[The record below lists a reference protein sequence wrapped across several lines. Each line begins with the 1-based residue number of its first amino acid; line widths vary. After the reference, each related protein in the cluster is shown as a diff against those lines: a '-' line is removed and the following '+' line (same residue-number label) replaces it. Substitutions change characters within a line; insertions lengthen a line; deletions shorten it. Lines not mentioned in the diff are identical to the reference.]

1 MDYKYI
7 EQLIERYWN
16 CETSTE
22 EEQILRSFFNQK
34 DVPAHLLRYKDL
46 FSFQERE
53 KEIGLGED
61 FDQKLLAEIEK
72 PTVKAHRISLYRR
85 MMPMFKAAA
94 AIAIILCLGKA
105 AQSSF
110 YNNSTPQQPA
120 QSYHETYS
128 DPKQAYEHVSSALK
142 IVSETMNEG
151 EGEASDS
158 DSIAIG
164 SKVNP
169 HVKTTDNN

>member
-16 CETSTE
+16 CETSVE
-22 EEQILRSFFNQK
+22 EEQILRSFFSQK

-46 FSFQERE
+46 FTFENHE
-53 KEIGLGED
+53 NKIGLSED
-61 FDQKLLAEIEK
+61 FDRKLLAEIEK
-72 PTVKAHRISLYRR
+72 PTVKARRISLYRR

-94 AIAIILCLGKA
+94 AIALVVLLGKA
-105 AQSSF
+105 AQNSF
-110 YNNSTPQQPA
+110 DDKDNASTQTA
-120 QSYHETYS
+120 QNYHETYS

-151 EGEASDS
+151 TASDS
-158 DSIAIG
+158 DSVAIRN
-164 SKVNP
+164 KINT

>member
-16 CETSTE
+16 CETSPE
-22 EEQILRSFFNQK
+22 EEQILRSFFSQE

-46 FSFQERE
+46 FSFENKE
-53 KEIGLGED
+53 KEIGLSED
-61 FDQKLLAEIEK
+61 FDRKLLAEIEK
-72 PTVKAHRISLYRR
+72 PTVKARRISLYRR

-94 AIAIILCLGKA
+94 AIAIVVLLGKA
-105 AQSSF
+105 VQSSF
-110 YNNSTPQQPA
+110 NSGDNAGQQMT
-120 QSYHETYS
+120 QSYRETYS

-151 EGEASDS
+151 TPSDS
-158 DSIAIG
+158 DSVAIN

-169 HVKTTDNN
+169 HLKTADNN

>member
-16 CETSTE
+16 CETSQE
-22 EEQILRSFFNQK
+22 EEQILRSFFSQK
-34 DVPAHLLRYKDL
+34 DVPAHLLRYKDF
-46 FSFQERE
+46 FSFENNE
-53 KEIGLGED
+53 KEISLGED
-61 FDQKLLAEIEK
+61 FDRKLLAEIEK
-72 PTVKAHRISLYRR
+72 PTVKAHRISIYRR

-94 AIAIILCLGKA
+94 AIAIVVLLGKA

-110 YNNSTPQQPA
+110 NHSADGSPQTT

-128 DPKQAYEHVSSALK
+128 DPKQAYDHVSSALK
-142 IVSETMNEG
+142 IVSETMNESA
-151 EGEASDS
+151 ASDS
-158 DSIAIG
+158 DSIVIN

-169 HVKTTDNN
+169 HTKTLDNN

>member
-7 EQLIERYWN
+7 EQLIERYWS
-16 CETSTE
+16 CETSPE
-22 EEQILRSFFNQK
+22 EEQILRSFFSQK
-34 DVPAHLLRYKDL
+34 DVPAHLLRYKDF
-46 FSFQERE
+46 FSFENEE
-53 KEIGLGED
+53 KKIGLSED
-61 FDQKLLAEIEK
+61 FDRKLLAEIEK
-72 PTVKAHRISLYRR
+72 PTVKAHRISIYRR

-94 AIAIILCLGKA
+94 AIAVVVLLGKA

-110 YNNSTPQQPA
+110 NNGGTESQNVA

-151 EGEASDS
+151 NLSDS
-158 DSIAIG
+158 DSVVINT
-164 SKVNP
+164 KVNP
-169 HVKTTDNN
+169 HMKTADNN

>member
-16 CETSTE
+16 CETSPQ
-22 EEQILRSFFNQK
+22 EEQILRSFFSQK
-34 DVPAHLLRYKDL
+34 DVPVHLSRYKAL
-46 FSFQERE
+46 FTFENNE
-53 KEIGLGED
+53 KELSLSED
-61 FDQKLLAEIEK
+61 FDRKLLSEIEK

-94 AIAIILCLGKA
+94 AIAIVVLLGKA
-105 AQSSF
+105 AQNSF
-110 YNNSTPQQPA
+110 YNQTDTTKA
-120 QSYHETYS
+120 QATQNYHETYS

-151 EGEASDS
+151 KASDS
-158 DSIAIG
+158 DTIAIG
-164 SKVNP
+164 TKVNP
-169 HVKTTDNN
+169 HIKTTDNN

>member
-16 CETSTE
+16 CETSAE
-22 EEQILRSFFNQK
+22 EEQILRSFFSQK
-34 DVPAHLLRYKDL
+34 DVPVHLLRYKDL
-46 FSFQERE
+46 FTFENQE
-53 KEIGLGED
+53 KEIGLSED
-61 FDQKLLAEIEK
+61 FDRKLLAEIEK
-72 PTVKAHRISLYRR
+72 PTVKARRISLYRR

-94 AIAIILCLGKA
+94 AIAIVVLLGKA

-110 YNNSTPQQPA
+110 HDSGNDVTQTA
-120 QSYHETYS
+120 QNYHETYS

-151 EGEASDS
+151 AASDS
-158 DSIAIG
+158 DSIAI
-164 SKVNP
+164 SNKINT
-169 HVKTTDNN
+169 HIKTTDNN

>member
-16 CETSTE
+16 CETSVE
-22 EEQILRSFFNQK
+22 EEQILRSFFSQK

-46 FSFQERE
+46 FTFENHE
-53 KEIGLGED
+53 NKIGLSED
-61 FDQKLLAEIEK
+61 FDRKLLAEIEK
-72 PTVKAHRISLYRR
+72 PTVKARRISLYRR

-94 AIAIILCLGKA
+94 AIALVVLLGKA
-105 AQSSF
+105 AQNSF
-110 YNNSTPQQPA
+110 DDKDNAATQTA
-120 QSYHETYS
+120 QNYHETYS

-151 EGEASDS
+151 TASDS
-158 DSIAIG
+158 DSVAIRN
-164 SKVNP
+164 KINT